1 MNNSRLFPKLKTLLK
16 NDQTVVVATV
26 VRGPETLLGQKALV
40 SLDCEPHGPLL
51 NQSWA
56 LDLCHDACMLMMSGQ
71 SAIRRYQNDEVE
83 VFFDVQ
89 LASPRLVIVGAVHI
103 AEALI
108 GYAKSLG
115 FRTWL
120 VDPRTA
126 FATPARFPHADEICH
141 QWPDEALPAIGL
153 TDQTAVVII
162 THDPKLDDPAL
173 KLALPSPAFYV
184 GVLGSPRTHA
194 QRLERLQAAGL
205 SPALLER
212 MHAPIGLDLA
222 SRTPAEIALSIM
234 AQIIAVRNN
243 APLFNHRQSAA
254 PFTTTGK

>member
-1 MNNSRLFPKLKTLLK
+1 MNNSRLFPTLTTLLK

-26 VRGPETLLGQKALV
+26 VRGPESLLGQKVLV
-40 SLDCEPHGPLL
+40 TLDCKPSGPLL
-51 NQSWA
+51 NQPWGF
-56 LDLCHDACMLMMSGQ
+56 DLCHDACMLLVTGQ

-115 FRTWL
+115 FRTCL

-126 FATPARFPHADEICH
+126 FATPARFPHADEIHH

-153 TDQTAVVII
+153 NDQTAVVII

-194 QRLERLQAAGL
+194 QRLERLLAAGV
-205 SPALLER
+205 SPDLLER
-212 MHAPIGLDLA
+212 MHAPIGLELGG
-222 SRTPAEIALSIM
+222 RTPPEIALSIM

-243 APLFNHRQSAA
+243 VPSAKHR
-254 PFTTTGK
+254 